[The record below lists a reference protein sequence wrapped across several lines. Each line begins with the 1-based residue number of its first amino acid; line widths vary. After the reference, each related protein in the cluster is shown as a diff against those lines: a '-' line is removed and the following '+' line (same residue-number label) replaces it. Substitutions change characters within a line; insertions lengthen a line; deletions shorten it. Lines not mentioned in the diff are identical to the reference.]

1 MTRESEQAFEDLSV
15 PEQIR
20 LVQDLWDRI
29 ASNNPDGIEPT
40 ESQKREL
47 ERRLRAHEEN
57 PGIYESWEELRRRLI
72 EASQ

>member
-1 MTRESEQAFEDLSV
+1 MTKDSEQAFEDLSV

-29 ASNNPDGIEPT
+29 ASKPDEVEPT
-40 ESQKREL
+40 ESQKQEL